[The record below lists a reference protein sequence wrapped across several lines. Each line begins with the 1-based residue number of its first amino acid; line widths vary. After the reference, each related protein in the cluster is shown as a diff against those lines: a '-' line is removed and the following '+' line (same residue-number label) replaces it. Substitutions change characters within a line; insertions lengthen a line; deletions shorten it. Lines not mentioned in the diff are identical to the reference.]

1 MLPVMHFACYDGFV
15 YCVTRGGL
23 RMAPIRRIAVSMA
36 ALWLAFA
43 YSLPLPAQA
52 PVPVQPVKRHPGVG
66 NDPFSSAQIQIERLR
81 QTASKLRLLAEQ
93 PVPTN
98 SADSDRTEFAE
109 HKQWLRQAEQRITAL
124 ANKWEEQL
132 RILNNRNALA
142 PALDLNAFFES
153 QSVTLQTKLRRE
165 SLAQAAGSERVR
177 SSGAT
182 ARLVISK
189 MY

>member
-1 MLPVMHFACYDGFV
+1 M
-15 YCVTRGGL
+15 
-23 RMAPIRRIAVSMA
+23 PIA

-43 YSLPLPAQA
+43 YCAPLQAQP

-81 QTASKLRLLAEQ
+81 QTAGKLHLLAEQ
-93 PVPTN
+93 PMPTT
-98 SADSDRTEFAE
+98 SVESDRTEFVE
-109 HKQWLRQAEQRITAL
+109 HQQWLRQAEQRITAL

-132 RILNNRNALA
+132 KTLNTRNALG
-142 PALDLNAFFES
+142 PALDVNAFFES
-153 QSVTLQTKLRRE
+153 QSATLQTKLRRE
-165 SLAQAAGSERVR
+165 SLAQTPGSERVR